1 MIVGTNCELYRVS
14 ADGIDPFGAP
24 TGAPEKYA
32 TIVNVLAAPVSSE
45 DNATAEQLY
54 GRAATYELCF
64 PKAVTQEDLQGVL
77 AGGFVKLPL
86 LSGFEFDPV
95 GEPIEYIEENVPL
108 LWNIKL
114 KVALR
119 R

>member
-1 MIVGTNCELYRVS
+1 MIKGTICELYRVS
-14 ADGIDPFGAP
+14 ADGTDPFGAP
-24 TGAPEKYA
+24 TGEPEKYA

-45 DNATAEQLY
+45 DNAAAEQMY
-54 GRAATYELCF
+54 GREATYELCF
-64 PKAVTQEDLQGVL
+64 PKATAQDDLQGVL

-95 GEPIEYIEENVPL
+95 GEPTEYIEENVPL

-114 KVALR
+114 KVAVR